1 MPVHRHPT
9 LVVATLISLA
19 LVLAGCG
26 SSSGSGAKAVAN
38 EVPETLRVA
47 LLPDENASDVIKNNE
62 PLRQYLEDELG
73 VEVELVV
80 TTDYSSMIEA
90 MARGRLE
97 LGYFGPLSYVLAQ
110 EKSDI
115 EPFAAMQDVEGEA
128 PTYRAVIVGN
138 PDVIKNLDDIAG
150 KTVAWGDP
158 ASTSSHLIPK
168 AMLVEQADL
177 IVDEGN
183 YQEQHVGAHDAGA
196 LAVQNGNAE
205 AGGLSKPIY
214 ERLVEEGI
222 IDPAKV
228 AVIAES
234 EPYPNYPWTMQAS
247 LPEDFKE
254 QVRNAFLELDVTEVL
269 EPFGATGFEPITDE
283 DYDVVRELAP
293 LLDIDLADFQ

>member
-1 MPVHRHPT
+1 MPIHRRPT
-9 LVVATLISLA
+9 VVVATLISLA

-26 SSSGSGAKAVAN
+26 SSSGSEARAESGEA
-38 EVPETLRVA
+38 PETLRVA

-73 VEVELVV
+73 VEVDLIV

-115 EPFAAMQDVEGEA
+115 EPFAAMQDVAGEA
-128 PTYRAVIVGN
+128 PTYRSVIVGN
-138 PDVIKNLDDIAG
+138 PDVIKSLEDIAG

-177 IVDEGN
+177 NVDEGD
-183 YQEQHVGAHDAGA
+183 YQEQHVGAHDAVA

-228 AVIAES
+228 PVIAES
-234 EPYPNYPWTMQAS
+234 VPYPNYPWTMQAS

-254 QVRNAFLELDVTEVL
+254 QVRNAFLELDAPEVL
-269 EPFGATGFEPITDE
+269 EPFSATGFEPISDE